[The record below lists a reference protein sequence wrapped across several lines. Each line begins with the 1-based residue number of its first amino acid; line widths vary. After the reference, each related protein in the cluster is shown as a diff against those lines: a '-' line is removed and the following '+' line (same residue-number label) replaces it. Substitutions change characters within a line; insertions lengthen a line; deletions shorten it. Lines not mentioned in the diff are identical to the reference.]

1 MITATVEP
9 FMSQVEELKPLLPL
23 HWRELGIYQDRMPL
37 DPLWSSYRAYEDA
50 GALLYVA
57 LRSSGALVGYFIG
70 LVAPGMHYQT
80 TLTCKMD
87 IAFVLPEFR
96 GSAGRLLFDAAK
108 AELKRRG
115 VKLWWVGSKDHHPIE
130 GFYEALGFERQ
141 ETYFALWLDQE
152 MPDGP

>member
-1 MITATVEP
+1 MITAHPEP

-23 HWRELGIYQDRMPL
+23 HWKELGIYQQKMPL
-37 DPLWSSYRAYEDA
+37 DPLWSSYDAYER
-50 GALLYVA
+50 GGQLLYVP
-57 LRSSGALVGYFIG
+57 LRQAGRLIGYFIG
-70 LVAPGMHYQT
+70 LIAPGMHYQT

-96 GSAGRLLFDAAK
+96 KGGAGSVLFAAVK

-130 GFYEALGFERQ
+130 GFYEAFGFERQ
-141 ETYFALWLDQE
+141 ETYFAMWIGD
-152 MPDGP
+152 DDAA

>member
-1 MITATVEP
+1 MITAAPEP

-23 HWRELGIYQDRMPL
+23 HWAELGIFQDRMPL
-37 DPLWSSYRAYEDA
+37 EPQWDIYERFEDA
-50 GALLYVA
+50 GQLLYVP
-57 LRSSGALVGYFIG
+57 LRKAGALIGYFIG
-70 LVAPGMHYQT
+70 IIAPGLHYGS

-87 IAFVLPEFR
+87 IAFVLPEHR
-96 GSAGRLLFDAAK
+96 GAAGKYLFDAVK

-141 ETYFALWLDQE
+141 ETYFTLWLGDA
-152 MPDGP
+152 DGT